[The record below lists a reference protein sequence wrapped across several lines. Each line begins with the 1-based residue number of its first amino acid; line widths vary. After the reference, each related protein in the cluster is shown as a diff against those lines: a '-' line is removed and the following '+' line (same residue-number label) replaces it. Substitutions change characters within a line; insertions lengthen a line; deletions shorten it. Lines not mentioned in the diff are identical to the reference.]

1 MTATNQRVQNLKA
14 KGINEFKRFVI
25 IFVYLWVVFGLFSL
39 NQAIILRNL
48 SYLTHGFALLNAVIF
63 AKVMLIAEDLKL
75 GDRFQSRP
83 LIYPVSYKTVAFSV
97 VFLLFHLLEEAIVA
111 WWHGRNIAETF
122 PVLGDSTF
130 IGAVC
135 VWGVLSISLIPFFA
149 VREISRV
156 LGEHELWSLFFRRG
170 TTTTDGLR
178 LSITPRP

>member
-1 MTATNQRVQNLKA
+1 MTTTNQHLQNLKA
-14 KGINEFKRFVI
+14 RGINEFKRFVI
-25 IFVYLWVVFGLFSL
+25 IFIYLWVVFGLFSL

-48 SYLTHGFALLNAVIF
+48 SYLTHGFALLNAAIF

-83 LIYPVSYKTVAFSV
+83 LIFPVIYKTVTFSV
-97 VFLLFHLLEEAIVA
+97 VFILFHILEEALVA
-111 WWHGRNIAETF
+111 WWHGRKLAETF

-156 LGEHELWSLFFRRG
+156 IGEHELWNLFFRRG
-170 TTTTDGLR
+170 MTATTTGGTASG
-178 LSITPRP
+178 